1 MFVFLSKLCHPRG
14 LNFRTQ
20 RDNHE
25 PAFHSFLITRE
36 DGTRAYGAALTMYE
50 EIENKE
56 ICLAM
61 QTLQAMHMAELSNT
75 QSRTLYPHL
84 SPAHT
89 THSLP
94 SGKSLIQMAA
104 GKVYDQR
111 KDVLYGTKCIS
122 IVSRLPLVSTFNDFL
137 QSLYEL
143 VMDSAPPNLPLC
155 SYIYNIIHE
164 VPLLPPGRSMRIAIP
179 KQSIVC
185 QRPG

>member
-1 MFVFLSKLCHPRG
+1 MT
-14 LNFRTQ
+14 FRTQ
-20 RDNHE
+20 RDNRD

-36 DGTRAYGAALTMYE
+36 DGTRAYGAALTIYE
-50 EIENKE
+50 EIDSKE
-56 ICLAM
+56 ICVAM

-75 QSRTLYPHL
+75 QSRTLYPRL

-94 SGKSLIQMAA
+94 SGKSLGLLSA
-104 GKVYDQR
+104 GKVYDQK
-111 KDVLYGTKCIS
+111 KDMLYGTKCIA
-122 IVSRLPLVSTFNDFL
+122 IVSRLPLVCTFSEFL

-143 VMDSAPPNLPLC
+143 VMDREPPELPLC
-155 SYIYNIIHE
+155 SYIYNVIHE

-185 QRPG
+185 QTPG